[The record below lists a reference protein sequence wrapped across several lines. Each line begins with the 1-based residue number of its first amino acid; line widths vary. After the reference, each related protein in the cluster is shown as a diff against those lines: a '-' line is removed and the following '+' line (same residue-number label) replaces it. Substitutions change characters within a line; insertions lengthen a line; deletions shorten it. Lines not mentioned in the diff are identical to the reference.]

1 MSPPKK
7 LVYYVMELAF
17 SSVCLFMGLK
27 TTSLFPFHTV
37 HGVLEARTLEWF
49 AILSSSAPCF
59 VRTLHSDPF
68 ALGGPARHGS

>member
-7 LVYYVMELAF
+7 LIYYVIELAF
-17 SSVCLFMGLK
+17 SSVCLFTGLK
-27 TTSLFPFHTV
+27 TTSLFLFHTV

-49 AILSSSAPCF
+49 AIFSSRAPCF
-59 VRTLHSDPF
+59 VRTLHCDPF